1 MGPGPGW
8 PTRTRMCG
16 RQHALGERDCPGPAA
31 SPRWPLSVGPAPLVF
46 LTRISRCQCDSTRT
60 RGRCLG
66 PAFCEPAGGRRPRR
80 ARGLDHSHWRWR
92 WHPLTLAGRHAG
104 TVTVTPHARREPGRR
119 VSLRAA
125 RRAAWHCQCQPRCQ
139 RACPTGSG
147 QGLGPG
153 ALAASR
159 LGLGLRV
166 GVLPGPVNSSR
177 LKLARSPRSERRRA
191 PRRLGA

>member
-92 WHPLTLAGRHAG
+92 WHPLAGRHAG
-104 TVTVTPHARREPGRR
+104 TVTVTA
-119 VSLRAA
+119 
-125 RRAAWHCQCQPRCQ
+125 
-139 RACPTGSG
+139 T
-147 QGLGPG
+147 PG
-153 ALAASR
+153 ALACGPLAALLGTASASASVS
-159 LGLGLRV
+159 GLAPPVLDRDSGHWQHPDSDSDSVFCPGQSTRV
-166 GVLPGPVNSSR
+166 D
-177 LKLARSPRSERRRA
+177 
-191 PRRLGA
+191 